1 MVVHLNRV
9 EIGIGSCDH
18 VAVISSPPKN
28 EELRDFT
35 ILRNLLS
42 LGVNRPMKPQTHQQ
56 AVRNQLIP
64 SADMNRCKSDSDAYR
79 DSLIGSS
86 LIGAQL
92 HPAFLSRV
100 KLLTNLRQLF
110 VQSHS
115 LIGIGFGQQT
125 IVD

>member
-9 EIGIGSCDH
+9 EVGIGSCDH

-42 LGVNRPMKPQTHQQ
+42 LGVNRLMKPQTHQQ

-79 DSLIGSS
+79 DS